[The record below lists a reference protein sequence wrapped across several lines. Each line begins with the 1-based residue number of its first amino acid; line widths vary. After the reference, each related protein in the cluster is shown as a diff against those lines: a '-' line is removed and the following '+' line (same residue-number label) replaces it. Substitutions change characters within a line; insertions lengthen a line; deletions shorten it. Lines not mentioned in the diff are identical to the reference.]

1 MMNRRQLFSFG
12 AVALTGLLSLAL
24 AVPGVAYLLT
34 PLWSRKEEEA
44 EEGAVEEA
52 DTGFHPL
59 ARLSELPVGVPKSF
73 AVIEARQDAW
83 VKYPPEPV
91 GSVWLIKRAEGS
103 DPPVL
108 AFTAECPHLGCAIN
122 LAGDARSFLCPCHT
136 SAFTLEGDRL
146 NQIPPRGMDALEV
159 APIEDPSNPESLVQ
173 VKFQRFRTMI
183 EEKKPLA

>member
-1 MMNRRQLFSFG
+1 MMNRRHLFSFG

-34 PLWSRKEEEA
+34 PLRRR
-44 EEGAVEEA
+44 EEA
-52 DTGFHPL
+52 DAEFHPL
-59 ARLSELPVGVPKSF
+59 ARLGELPVGVPKSF

-91 GSVWLIKRAEGS
+91 GSVWLIRTAEGS

-122 LAGDARSFLCPCHT
+122 LSGDARSFLCPCHT

-146 NQIPPRGMDALEV
+146 NKIPPRGMDALEV
-159 APIEDPSNPESLVQ
+159 APIEDPSNSESLVQ